1 MARAGLTKDRIVRKA
16 AELANEV
23 GLEKV
28 TFKMLADSFHV
39 QPPSLYNHIEGIE
52 ALQKEIMLFGW
63 REMDEKMTQAA
74 LCVSGYDAL
83 EAICHA
89 FYQYATDNPGVFN
102 AMLWYNKFQDDEA
115 QEATKKIFSMIYK
128 DFSTLNIAKNICDH
142 LIRTFRSFLEGF
154 ALLVNNRAFGN
165 PVTIEKSFEI
175 SLQVLIAGT
184 KTFEGKEDADE

>member
-1 MARAGLTKDRIVRKA
+1 MARVGLTKDRIVRKA

-23 GLEKV
+23 GFDKITLKL
-28 TFKMLADSFHV
+28 LADSLHV
-39 QPPSLYNHIEGIE
+39 QPPSLYNHIEGIV

-89 FYQYATDNPGVFN
+89 FYQYATENPGVFN

-115 QEATKKIFSMIYK
+115 QEATKRIFSMIYK
-128 DFSTLNIAKNICDH
+128 DFSMLNIGKNNCDH

-154 ALLVNNRAFGN
+154 ALLVNNKAFGN

>member
-23 GLEKV
+23 GFDKITLKL
-28 TFKMLADSFHV
+28 LADSLHV
-39 QPPSLYNHIEGIE
+39 QPPSLYNHIEGIDV
-52 ALQKEIMLFGW
+52 LQKEIMLFGW

-89 FYQYATDNPGVFN
+89 FYQYATENPGVFN

-115 QEATKKIFSMIYK
+115 QEATKRIFSMIYK
-128 DFSTLNIAKNICDH
+128 DFSMLNIGKNNCDH

-154 ALLVNNRAFGN
+154 ALLVNNKAFGN